1 MFMYYNKEY
10 IADKAGTLYDFLI
23 EKIDGNKKNIKNL
36 LSNKKVI
43 INNKIV
49 TKYDYQLKSK
59 TKVIV
64 NTNKS
69 SLNLLYEDKELII
82 VDKPAKLLT
91 ISDNKIINNLYR
103 KVSAYVKAKNKKSKI
118 FIVNRLDR
126 ETSGIVVFAKDINT
140 KNLIQND
147 WHNAKR
153 YYVAIVNGIAKEKDL
168 LRGYLKEDDNHVVYQ
183 TSNAS
188 DGKLA
193 ITEYKKIRNTKYHSW
208 LDIRIK
214 TGRKNQIRVQ
224 LKDANLPIKGDT
236 KYGKDKVKEKR
247 MYLHS
252 YKISFNHPLTNKKI
266 EVSSL
271 LPNEFGL

>member
-193 ITEYKKIRNTKYHSW
+193 ITEYKKIRNTK
-208 LDIRIK
+208 
-214 TGRKNQIRVQ
+214 
-224 LKDANLPIKGDT
+224 DANLPIKGDT